1 MGGGGGG
8 GGGVTGA
15 DGRKGPQYHHV
26 PASCF
31 FAHMEAADRGHKLL
45 KRNLFAKLKIFAAIC
60 FDLYT
65 IGVVYILGNDKFL
78 N

>member
-1 MGGGGGG
+1 MGRWGGGGEGG
-8 GGGVTGA
+8 HMGRWEEGASIPSCASLVLFCSHGG
-15 DGRKGPQYHHV
+15 
-26 PASCF
+26 C
-31 FAHMEAADRGHKLL
+31 RGHKLL